1 LLLEAGSGR
10 RESFKREF
18 SILLLERVFL
28 SKESEPTS
36 KFANNLET
44 AKNYAEVWQIVKNT
58 VDFAFG
64 KRRGSMMLFL
74 DDLPLQIG
82 AYYPVGTNNIVLNRH
97 LVDIVE
103 ATLSDKKMVN
113 ALVYNLLLHEYLHA
127 LGELSE
133 VEVRRQVVVVAA
145 KSFGEEH
152 PATVLARKSPWILL
166 KDIPMEATAAPKR
179 VMQIVRNFEKTTD
192 KYVV

>member
-1 LLLEAGSGR
+1 
-10 RESFKREF
+10 
-18 SILLLERVFL
+18 L
-28 SKESEPTS
+28 SKDQSGPAA
-36 KFANNLET
+36 KFQKSFDGAVSF
-44 AKNYAEVWQIVKNT
+44 AEVWQIVKDS

-82 AYYPVGTNNIVLNRH
+82 AYYPVGTNNIVLNRY
-97 LVDIVE
+97 LVGIVE
-103 ATLSDKKMVN
+103 ATFSDKKMVN

-133 VEVRRQVVVVAA
+133 VEVRRQVVVVAT
-145 KSFGEEH
+145 KCFGEEH
-152 PATVLARKSPWILL
+152 AAAVLARKSPWILL
-166 KDIPMEATAAPKR
+166 KDIPLGAAAGPKR

>member
-1 LLLEAGSGR
+1 VEECSLSKDQPEPEGKFQKSLDSAGS
-10 RESFKREF
+10 
-18 SILLLERVFL
+18 
-28 SKESEPTS
+28 
-36 KFANNLET
+36 
-44 AKNYAEVWQIVKNT
+44 YAEVWQIVKDS

-82 AYYPVGTNNIVLNRH
+82 AYYPLGTNNIVLNRH

-133 VEVRRQVVVVAA
+133 VEVRRQVVAVAT
-145 KSFGEEH
+145 KCFGEEH
-152 PATVLARKSPWILL
+152 AATVLARKSPWILL
-166 KDIPMEATAAPKR
+166 KDIPLGAAGAPKR

-192 KYVV
+192 KYIV

>member
-1 LLLEAGSGR
+1 LSR
-10 RESFKREF
+10 NNSDFDESFRQK
-18 SILLLERVFL
+18 LE
-28 SKESEPTS
+28 S
-36 KFANNLET
+36 
-44 AKNYAEVWQIVKNT
+44 AKAYADVWQVAKDT
-58 VDFAFG
+58 VECVFG

-103 ATLSDKKMVN
+103 GTISDKRQVN
-113 ALVYNLLLHEYLHA
+113 SLVYNLLLHEYLHA

-133 VEVRRQVVVVAA
+133 VEVRRQVVTVAA
-145 KSFGEEH
+145 KCFGEDH
-152 PATVLARKSPWILL
+152 PVTVLARKSPWVLL
-166 KDIPMEATAAPKR
+166 KDVPLEAARAPKR
-179 VMQIVRNFEKTTD
+179 VMKIVHNFEKTTD

>member
-1 LLLEAGSGR
+1 MGFR
-10 RESFKREF
+10 
-18 SILLLERVFL
+18 ILLFSLFL
-28 SKESEPTS
+28 IEDKSEPVD
-36 KFANNLET
+36 KFRQSLKT
-44 AKNYAEVWQIVKNT
+44 ATDYSDDWQIVKDT
-58 VDFAFG
+58 VDYTFG

-97 LVDIVE
+97 LIDIVN
-103 ATLSDKKMVN
+103 ATLSNQHLVN

-133 VEVRRQVVVVAA
+133 VEVRRQVVVVAR
-145 KSFGEEH
+145 KCFGEDHEV
-152 PATVLARKSPWILL
+152 TILAQKSPWVLL
-166 KDIPMEATAAPKR
+166 KDIPLEAAIPPKR

-192 KYVV
+192 KYVF